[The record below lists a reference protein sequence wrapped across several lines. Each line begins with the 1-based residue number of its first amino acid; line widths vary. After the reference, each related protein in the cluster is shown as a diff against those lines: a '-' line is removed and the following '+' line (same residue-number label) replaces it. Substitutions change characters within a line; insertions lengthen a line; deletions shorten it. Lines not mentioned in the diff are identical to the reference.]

1 MSRRV
6 EPLQHGHLEMESFS
20 YIFGTVIA
28 AVLLIF
34 IAEPQRFLPE
44 YEPKK
49 KRVGGT
55 YWGIYEGTDIEEPEE
70 MRTVELQ
77 QVARKQQ
84 YIAGSSTYALGR
96 GVNMSGRK

>member
-1 MSRRV
+1 
-6 EPLQHGHLEMESFS
+6 MESFA
-20 YIFGTVIA
+20 YIFGALIA
-28 AVLLIF
+28 GALLVF

-44 YEPKK
+44 YEPKL

-55 YWGIYEGTDIEEPEE
+55 YWGIYEGTETEEPEE

-77 QVARKQQ
+77 KVSRKQQ
-84 YIAGSSTYALGR
+84 YIAGSTTYALGR